1 MILKFRLCLLGM
13 SVLTCALTSTTAQ
26 AQTNWYA
33 LGLAPGSYEYT
44 TPLGVATGSTHYL
57 HQSQSLSASFPGLS
71 DPAHGGTVGIT
82 YNLLQYGGTL
92 TPANNSQNT
101 PYFAYATQ
109 KSNGSNWITQNLTGT
124 ASAYPGMA
132 ALGNFKTNSS
142 FGEYA
147 SNNGTTTEFSAT
159 YDFTGMANGYLPAG
173 ALIMFADVDRTGPEN
188 PTLTG
193 TIAAGGIGPWLNFVG
208 NYSAN
213 AATALTDIFAN
224 VTFDGTSTYT
234 LAAQGINDNGNSN
247 GYQVFQTTQNLTS
260 FTHYSTPDN
269 GSGGYSLSLFAATSA
284 PEPGT
289 LVLVG
294 TGLFGLLHHC
304 RKKKGQITDSAS
316 T

>member
-1 MILKFRLCLLGM
+1 MKKNSPYQTLSLTIL
-13 SVLTCALTSTTAQ
+13 LTISLSGIAS

-33 LGLAPGSYEYT
+33 LGLSPASYEYT
-44 TPLGVATGSTHYL
+44 TPLGVATASTHYL
-57 HQSQSLSASFPGLS
+57 YQSQSLTASFPGLS
-71 DPAHGGTVGIT
+71 DPAHAGTVGIT
-82 YNLLQYGGTL
+82 YNLLQYGGVIA
-92 TPANNSQNT
+92 PANNTQTT

-109 KSNGSNWITQNLTGT
+109 KSNGSNWITQNLAGT
-124 ASAYPGMA
+124 ATAYPGMA
-132 ALGNFKTNSS
+132 TIGNFKTNSS

-173 ALIMFADVDRTGPEN
+173 ALIMFADVDRTTLEN

-193 TIAAGGIGPWLNFVG
+193 VIAAGGTGAWLNSIG
-208 NYSAN
+208 NYSSS

-224 VTFDGTSTYT
+224 VSFDGTATYSLT
-234 LAAQGINDNGNSN
+234 AQGINDNGNSN

-260 FTHYSTPDN
+260 FTHYSYPDN

-289 LVLVG
+289 LALVG
-294 TGLFGLLHHC
+294 LGLFGLLRRKAFTLRRKNLC
-304 RKKKGQITDSAS
+304 RK
-316 T
+316 

>member
-1 MILKFRLCLLGM
+1 MKIHITLL
-13 SVLTCALTSTTAQ
+13 LTFALSGIAS

-33 LGLAPGSYEYT
+33 LGLSPAAYEYNN
-44 TPLGVATGSTHYL
+44 PLGVATGSTHYL
-57 HQSQSLSASFPGLS
+57 YQSQALSASFLGLS
-71 DPAHGGTVGIT
+71 DPAHTGTVGIS
-82 YNLLQYGGTL
+82 YNLLQYGGTV
-92 TPANNSQNT
+92 TPANNSQAT

-159 YDFTGMANGYLPAG
+159 YDFTGLANGYLPAG
-173 ALIMFADVDRTGPEN
+173 ALLMFADVDRTGLEN

-193 TIAAGGIGPWLNFVG
+193 TIAAGGTGPWLNFVG
-208 NYSAN
+208 NYSSS
-213 AATALTDIFAN
+213 AATAVTDIFAS
-224 VTFDGTSTYT
+224 VSFDGTSTYS

-260 FTHYSTPDN
+260 FTHYSSPDN
-269 GSGGYSLSLFAATSA
+269 GSGGYSLSLFAATTA
-284 PEPGT
+284 PEPCT
-289 LVLVG
+289 LALVG
-294 TGLFGLLHHC
+294 LGLLGMLRR
-304 RKKKGQITDSAS
+304 RKEFRRK
-316 T
+316 